1 SKVAMHKERAGLSAR
16 LFHVKNLRKSGKK
29 PGILRFSA
37 WVPERFFL
45 KSVSCR
51 MSRSSGFLMEGN
63 FYEQERTGVRR
74 RRLRKHFEG

>member
-1 SKVAMHKERAGLSAR
+1 HNERAGLQAR
-16 LFHVKNLRKSGKK
+16 LFHVKKAPKSRKK
-29 PGILRFSA
+29 PGIPRFSA

-63 FYEQERTGVRR
+63 FDEQERTGVRR